1 LIGQANFNWPDARR
15 KGEGK
20 KDAMYCK
27 ETAVMETINVVL
39 TGQLLA
45 GTDFETAVD
54 KMAALTRLNRSQVA
68 LLLNSGQPTVVK
80 KKVRPEVGE
89 QYRAALAAI
98 GVIVELQACPAEPDE
113 ARLEREQEAN
123 AVQEGGGQGPPPP
136 SAPAVSGPEP
146 SSIPATLPLKNEAG
160 ESNQGSASAGSDRPG
175 GNGGNGTASPSAI
188 RVPASHGWLWIK
200 NCTELY
206 LGEPRR
212 WTAMML
218 LLGLIMIALS
228 MIPVLGSLLTTL
240 VGPMFAGGLML
251 GAQAQQQGRALQVAS
266 IFNGFGPPRNQLLL
280 LGAFNLLFGLA
291 IGLILLVCI
300 LVTLKGQVAGKDAAV
315 LIIEHFPAIA
325 LIGLLA
331 VLLTVPMT
339 MAFWFAP
346 CLVALGGTSAWESL
360 KTGFRAMLKNWS
372 AFLVYSLI
380 LLAVIVGLS
389 FLYGL
394 LAGFLSLFFHA
405 KPAQPVIRIALLVLA
420 SPTLALFTL
429 SCYTAYRDV
438 FRPDRS
444 VD

>member
-1 LIGQANFNWPDARR
+1 
-15 KGEGK
+15 
-20 KDAMYCK
+20 
-27 ETAVMETINVVL
+27 METINVVL

-54 KMAALTRLNRSQVA
+54 KMAALTRLDRSQVEH
-68 LLLNSGQPTVVK
+68 LLNSGQPTVVK
-80 KKVRPEVGE
+80 KGVSPEIGE
-89 QYRAALAAI
+89 QYRDALAAI
-98 GVIVELQACPAEPDE
+98 GVVVELQICPAEPDE
-113 ARLEREQEAN
+113 ARLALEQDAN
-123 AVQEGGGQGPPPP
+123 AAKHGGGQAPPPP
-136 SAPAVSGPEP
+136 STPAVPGPEP
-146 SSIPATLPLKNEAG
+146 NSPPAALPLKSEAG
-160 ESNQGSASAGSDRPG
+160 GSNQSSASADSDRPG
-175 GNGGNGTASPSAI
+175 DNGTVSPSPI

-200 NCTELY
+200 DCTELY

-212 WTAMML
+212 WTGMML
-218 LLGLIMIALS
+218 LLGLLMIALS
-228 MIPVLGSLLTTL
+228 MIPVLGSLLSTM
-240 VGPMFAGGLML
+240 VGPVFAGGLML
-251 GAQAQQQGRALQVAS
+251 GAQAQQQGRALQVAA
-266 IFNGFGPPRNQLLL
+266 IFEGFGRPRNQLLS
-280 LGAFNLLFGLA
+280 LGAFHLLFGLA

-300 LVTLKGQVAGKDAAV
+300 LLTFKGQVVGKDAAV

-346 CLVALGGTSAWESL
+346 CLVALGNNSAWESL
-360 KTGFRAMLKNWS
+360 QTGFRAMLKNWS

-380 LLAVIVGLS
+380 LLAVILGLS

-394 LAGFLSLFFHA
+394 LAGFLGLFFQA
-405 KPAQPVIRIALLVLA
+405 KPSQLFIRIALLVLV

-438 FRPDRS
+438 FRTDRS

>member
-1 LIGQANFNWPDARR
+1 
-15 KGEGK
+15 
-20 KDAMYCK
+20 
-27 ETAVMETINVVL
+27 METINVVL

-45 GTDFETAVD
+45 GTDFETAVER
-54 KMAALTRLNRSQVA
+54 MAALTHLDRSKVER
-68 LLLNSGQPTVVK
+68 LLNSGQPTVVK
-80 KKVRPEVGE
+80 KGVSPEVGE
-89 QYRAALAAI
+89 QYRAALSAI
-98 GVIVELQACPAEPDE
+98 GVIVELQICPAEPDE
-113 ARLEREQEAN
+113 ARLELEQDSN
-123 AVQEGGGQGPPPP
+123 AAKQEGGQAPPPPP
-136 SAPAVSGPEP
+136 STPAAPGPEP
-146 SSIPATLPLKNEAG
+146 NSLPAVLPLKSEAG
-160 ESNQGSASAGSDRPG
+160 GSNQSSASAGSDRPA
-175 GNGGNGTASPSAI
+175 GNGKESPHNPNSSAI

-228 MIPVLGSLLTTL
+228 MIPVLGSLLTTM
-240 VGPMFAGGLML
+240 VGPAFAGGLML
-251 GAQAQQQGRALQVAS
+251 GAHAQQQGRALHVAS
-266 IFNGFGPPRNQLLL
+266 IFEGFGRPRNRLLL

-300 LVTLKGQVAGKDAAV
+300 LVTFKGQFAGKDAAV

-360 KTGFRAMLKNWS
+360 KTSFRAMLKNWS

-394 LAGFLSLFFHA
+394 LAGFIGLFFHA
-405 KPAQPVIRIALLVLA
+405 KPSQLFIRMALLVLV
-420 SPTLALFTL
+420 SPTIALFTL

-438 FRPDRS
+438 FRLDRL